1 LALAEADGRHKQDFD
16 RNGGLRLKRTGV
28 SLAVTV
34 ARPIS

>member
-1 LALAEADGRHKQDFD
+1 VKPGTPIVCVDELD

-28 SLAVTV
+28 SLAVAV